1 MIVGVYG
8 NEQGSAAAV
17 IDRSGRLY
25 GAAKAGALV
34 WEGDSQKTRRAIVR
48 LADRARNR
56 AHVKRDAVVAVAV
69 ALEGIAF
76 DRDAATIEALVKDA
90 LIKDAEL
97 APLVRASNDVEALH
111 MAAFPGRSGVLIE
124 AERRLRIYAK
134 NDAGERYT
142 KVQTAGSAYS
152 LGRDA
157 MQAANMALDGVGE
170 PTLLAEQV
178 ARAYAVQSSA
188 DMFGYVYTVG
198 IPAKETVDMV
208 PDVVAA
214 SYKGDTVASRLI
226 EHTLRDVIAALT
238 DVLDHIDMPKPYEL
252 SFGGKLLASRE
263 MARGLRRHLLR
274 TFPESRL
281 GQADLDPD
289 LGACLL
295 GLSLVEDNIGLAA
308 SVLRQ
313 QRS

>member
-25 GAAKAGALV
+25 GDAKAGALV
-34 WEGDSQKTRRAIVR
+34 WEGDRQNTRRAIVR

-56 AHVKRDAVVAVAV
+56 AYVKRGEVAAVAV
-69 ALEGIAF
+69 ALEGVTF
-76 DRDAATIEALVKDA
+76 DRDAAIIEALVKEA
-90 LIKDAEL
+90 AL
-97 APLVRASNDVEALH
+97 APVVRASDDLEALH
-111 MAAFPGRSGVLIE
+111 MAAFSGRLGVLIN

-134 NDAGERYT
+134 NDVGERRM
-142 KVQTAGSAYS
+142 KAQTAGSAYS

-157 MQAANMALDGVGE
+157 MRAANLALDGVGE

-198 IPAKETVDMV
+198 IPPRETVDMV
-208 PDVVAA
+208 PEVIAA

-226 EHTLRDVIAALT
+226 EHTLRDVVSALT
-238 DVLDHIDMPKPYEL
+238 DVLARIEMPKPLEV
-252 SFGGKLLASRE
+252 SFGGKLFESRE
-263 MARGLRRHLLR
+263 VARGLRRHLLHAC
-274 TFPESRL
+274 PESRL
-281 GQADLDPD
+281 GRADLDPD

-295 GLSLVEDNIGLAA
+295 GLSLVEDKIGLAA

-313 QRS
+313 QRQPAQ